1 MVTFAVPGPMEDRV
15 RLFDGTFDRRK
26 KKPVSTKTY
35 LPKQDEIKKAWWV
48 IDAQD
53 KILGRLATRAAVLL
67 QGKHK
72 PTFTPHLETGDYV
85 VVVNAEKIAVTGKKL
100 DDKVYYR
107 HSGRLG
113 SLKEQT
119 LGERLEKHPERVI
132 LEAVRRMLPKSRLG
146 RKMLTRLKVYVGPEH
161 PHVAQQPAEY
171 KIA

>member
-1 MVTFAVPGPMEDRV
+1 MVPFASPVPGRTVFFCLTEP
-15 RLFDGTFDRRK
+15 FDRRK
-26 KKPVSTKTY
+26 KKPVSTKTF

-100 DDKVYYR
+100 DDKIYYR

-119 LGERLEKHPERVI
+119 LRERLDKHPERVI
-132 LEAVRRMLPKSRLG
+132 MEAIRRMLPKSRLG
-146 RKMLTRLKVYVGPEH
+146 RRMLTHLKVYVGSEH
-161 PHVAQQPAEY
+161 PHTAQQPQEF